1 MARVIA
7 KAQGVVLRARRMG
20 ETSKLVT
27 LYTAEYGKLKVTA
40 KGARRPKS
48 KYGAALEPLTESQIV
63 CYLRDDRELQTLS
76 DAEAIRVYGL
86 SRDMERLGYASAGC
100 EMVERL
106 TIEQEPNPR
115 LYRCLIGLLTGL
127 EEVAAEQV
135 ESLFWY
141 FQLRAAEALGYRP
154 ELGQCLSCG
163 ADMSQAAWGR
173 YDPVS
178 GGGLCPDCAVAAAVG
193 EEEAPPGQG
202 ARRLS
207 GESARFLAQLQSIR
221 AYRRDSLPP
230 TPERRGEI
238 RSLLRGFFEC
248 HAGHGGRL
256 RALDFLESV
265 GHSSTQV

>member
-7 KAQGVVLRARRMG
+7 KTQGVVLRARRMG

-27 LYTAEYGKLKVTA
+27 LYTEDYGKLKVTA

-48 KYGAALEPLTESQIV
+48 KFGGALEPLTEVQIV
-63 CYLRDDRELQTLS
+63 CYMRDDRELQTLS
-76 DAEAIRVYGL
+76 DADPVRVYASPSGGL
-86 SRDMERLGYASAGC
+86 ERLSYASAGC

-106 TIEQEPNPR
+106 TIEHEPNLR
-115 LYRCLIGLLTGL
+115 LYRCLTGLLGGL

-163 ADMSQAAWGR
+163 APMSQVPWAR
-173 YDPVS
+173 FDPIA
-178 GGGLCPDCAVAAAVG
+178 GGGLCPACAATATAG
-193 EEEAPPGQG
+193 AGDEAPPPGQG
-202 ARRLS
+202 ARRLA
-207 GESARFLAQLQSIR
+207 GESTRFLALLQSIR
-221 AYRRDSLPP
+221 VYSREALPP

-238 RSLLRGFFEC
+238 RSLLP
-248 HAGHGGRL
+248 A
-256 RALDFLESV
+256 
-265 GHSSTQV
+265 